1 MKFEIVIFMV
11 VFPGYLQ
18 AESNFV
24 YRSNY
29 KRFNEA
35 VEDCNNRG
43 LELLTLSTYRQYL
56 DAQENFD
63 TSSVTSQS
71 DGCCL
76 DILYV
81 HLRKPSFEWGALVAH
96 EINEDS
102 WLALEWNSTIGN
114 YQWLN
119 GRVLTELRWGTG
131 EPSNYTVADC
141 GVMNVSSR
149 LWYTLP
155 CTDSRYYLCVGS
167 DRSTTSVDFY
177 TAVLNCQ
184 SEGRRLPVAITNL
197 DTNWLN
203 DNTESMTHDIW
214 LGLIEYDDYYRWVT
228 GEHLTPPYHW
238 KDSYRYIRVHY
249 HYSGSDS
256 RYFHC
261 YDTQTRQYVCQPK
274 PTDPAV
280 VVRSSDKFVF
290 VSNNAMVLGFI
301 RKTTTINSLRRFQ
314 CALECL
320 QDTGCIQYTIQG
332 YLCRTFGE
340 SLVITDYSRGHMLWQ
355 KKVIS

>member
-18 AESNFV
+18 AGSGESN
-24 YRSNY
+24 RKS
-29 KRFNEA
+29 FNEA
-35 VEDCNNRG
+35 VEDCNNQG

-56 DAQENFD
+56 DVKQYLNAY
-63 TSSVTSQS
+63 SV
-71 DGCCL
+71 D
-76 DILYV
+76 
-81 HLRKPSFEWGALVAH
+81 
-96 EINEDS
+96 DS
-102 WLALEWNSTIGN
+102 WLALEKNTTTGN

-131 EPSNYTVADC
+131 EPRNYTVADC

-167 DRSTTSVDFY
+167 DGYSVGSISVDFY

-197 DTNWLN
+197 DTKWLN
-203 DNTESMTHDIW
+203 NVITNAGIYGDIW
-214 LGLIEYDDYYRWVT
+214 LGLIEYGTQYGDYYRWVT

-238 KDSYRYIRVHY
+238 WTNSGRYARVHY
-249 HYSGSDS
+249 HHGGGEG
-256 RYFHC
+256 FHISSASQREFIC
-261 YDTQTRQYVCQPK
+261 MPK
-274 PTDPAV
+274 STETAAVGRSLDKFMLVSYTAV
-280 VVRSSDKFVF
+280 VLNS
-290 VSNNAMVLGFI
+290 I
-301 RKTTTINSLRRFQ
+301 RKTTTINTLRRFQ
-314 CALECL
+314 CALKCL

-340 SLVITDYSRGHMLWQ
+340 SLVITDNSRGHMLWQ